1 MKVAVL
7 QQRQDWE
14 SPHIKDLRLVIPK
27 DYLFMADN
35 VIFYVIGIQ
44 DDYLEKITLVRLTL
58 PHGSYK
64 TYLDT
69 SPPPKV

>member
-1 MKVAVL
+1 
-7 QQRQDWE
+7 
-14 SPHIKDLRLVIPK
+14 
-27 DYLFMADN
+27 MADN
-35 VIFYVIGIQ
+35 AIFYAIGIQ
-44 DDYLEKITLVRLTL
+44 EDYLEKITLVRLTL